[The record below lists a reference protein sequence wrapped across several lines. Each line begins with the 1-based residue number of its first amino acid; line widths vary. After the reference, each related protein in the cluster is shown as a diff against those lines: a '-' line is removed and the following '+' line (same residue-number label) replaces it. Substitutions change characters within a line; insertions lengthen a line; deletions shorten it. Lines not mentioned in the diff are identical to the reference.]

1 MATKQ
6 IKDYGAVSAPAAAD
20 LLITQQAADNVT
32 KKITIT
38 QIIATVKA
46 IASGLASL
54 NSSVKVVEQPASITD
69 HLDNTAEGTD
79 SEVTKAPTSNVM
91 YDHGVKTTAVHGVGG
106 SNVCSESTADSKIA
120 THAGLADPHT
130 GYRLESADHT
140 HESTGAQ
147 AGKLNVAA
155 LNSYDSGW
163 FVVAANNTY
172 AKTHSL
178 GALPKF
184 ASVWFSANSN
194 GNDAKLVQAI
204 GLGAGSDWSGMSLTL
219 VTTTSCTLITGT
231 TNCVSWNS
239 SNSTSGYAR
248 IVLAI

>member
-6 IKDYGAVSAPAAAD
+6 IKDYSAVSAPAAAD

-69 HLDNTAEGTD
+69 HLDNTAGGTD

-140 HESTGAQ
+140 HLSTGAQ
-147 AGKLNVAA
+147 GGVLNLFGAWEGKALTTVYLAA
-155 LNSYDSGW
+155 TDGWVSAWASFSSVNQGLYGYTDGSNPPTTIRDKSYTEGDNSAHGIKMPVRKGDRW
-163 FVVAANNTY
+163 KVVTINSAPVSSEVY
-172 AKTHSL
+172 W
-178 GALPKF
+178 LP
-184 ASVWFSANSN
+184 
-194 GNDAKLVQAI
+194 I
-204 GLGAGSDWSGMSLTL
+204 GG
-219 VTTTSCTLITGT
+219 
-231 TNCVSWNS
+231 
-239 SNSTSGYAR
+239 
-248 IVLAI
+248 